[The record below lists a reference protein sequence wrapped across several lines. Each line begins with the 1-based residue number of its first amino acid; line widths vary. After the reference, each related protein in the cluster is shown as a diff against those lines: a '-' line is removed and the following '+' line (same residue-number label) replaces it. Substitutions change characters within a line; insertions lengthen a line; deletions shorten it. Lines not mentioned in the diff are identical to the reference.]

1 MTTPVDAGDID
12 VATLGHRIR
21 HFRTRRGMTL
31 DDLGAAAGVAASQL
45 SLIENGK
52 REPRISL
59 LSSLAAAL
67 GVQPADL
74 LSAEPPDERAALEI
88 ELARAQRG
96 PLYASLGLP
105 AVKPTKG
112 TPTETLRALVGL
124 HRELSR
130 RASEAIATPEE
141 ARRANTGLRE
151 RMRAQDNYMP
161 EIEELA
167 EQRVRASG
175 HVRGALTHREVSVMA
190 EQLGF
195 ELIYVNDLPRS
206 ARSIT
211 DLENGRIYLP
221 PASIPGGHG
230 LRSMALQA
238 MAHRLLGHTRPES
251 YADFLRQ
258 RLEINYF
265 AACCLMPREA
275 AVAFLQQ
282 AKKDKDLAVEDF
294 RDAFGVTHEAAA
306 LRLTNLATSHL
317 DMTMHFLRVGDDGAL
332 YKGYENDGLPLP
344 TDVTGSIEGQVV
356 CRKWGARTAFTHTNR
371 TTELYQY
378 TDTPAG
384 TYWCATQT
392 GTTAEGGFSISVGV
406 PFDEAKWFRGR
417 ETTVRA
423 ESRCPDESCCKR
435 PPATLSGR
443 WAGKAWPSARLH
455 AHILSPLPSGSFPG
469 VDDSDVY
476 AFLEAHSG
484 A

>member
-1 MTTPVDAGDID
+1 MSTVETGDID

-31 DDLGAAAGVAASQL
+31 DELGAAAGVAASQL

-59 LSSLAAAL
+59 LSALASAL

-96 PLYASLGLP
+96 SLYASLGLP

-112 TPTETLRALVGL
+112 TPTETLQALVGL
-124 HRELSR
+124 HRELGR
-130 RASEAIATPEE
+130 RANEAIATPEE
-141 ARRANTGLRE
+141 ARRANTELRE
-151 RMRAQDNYMP
+151 RMRAQDNYIP

-167 EQRVRASG
+167 EQQVRASG

-190 EQLGF
+190 EKLGF

-238 MAHRLLGHTRPES
+238 MAHRLLGHTRPQS

-306 LRLTNLATSHL
+306 LRLTNLATRHL

-332 YKGYENDGLPLP
+332 YKGYENDGLLLP

-356 CRKWGARTAFTHTNR
+356 CRMWGARTAFTHTNR

-384 TYWCATQT
+384 TYWCATQV
-392 GTTAEGGFSISVGV
+392 GTTAEGSFSISIGV
-406 PFDEAKWFRGR
+406 PFDQAKWFRGR
-417 ETTVRA
+417 ETTART
-423 ESRCPDESCCKR
+423 ESHCPDESCCKR
-435 PPATLSGR
+435 APGELSGR

>member
-1 MTTPVDAGDID
+1 MSTVETGDID

-21 HFRTRRGMTL
+21 HFRVRRGMTL
-31 DDLGAAAGVAASQL
+31 DDLGAAAGVATSQL

-52 REPRISL
+52 REPRVTL
-59 LSSLAAAL
+59 LSSLASAL

-96 PLYASLGLP
+96 SLYASLGLP

-124 HRELSR
+124 HRELGR

-141 ARRANTGLRE
+141 ARRANTELRE
-151 RMRAQDNYMP
+151 RMRAQNNYIP

-167 EQRVRASG
+167 EQQVKASG

-190 EQLGF
+190 ERLGF

-206 ARSIT
+206 ARSVT

-265 AACCLMPREA
+265 AACCLMPRDA
-275 AVAFLQQ
+275 AVGFLQQ

-306 LRLTNLATSHL
+306 LRLTNLATTHL
-317 DMTMHFLRVGDDGAL
+317 DMTLHFLRVGDDGAL

-344 TDVTGSIEGQVV
+344 TDVTGSIEGQIV
-356 CRKWGARTAFTHTNR
+356 CRKWGARSAFTHTNR

-435 PPATLSGR
+435 PPADLSGR

-469 VDDSDVY
+469 VDDADVY
-476 AFLEAHSG
+476 SFLEAHSG